1 MEMTWLGHAC
11 VRIRAKEATIVA
23 DPCEKSS
30 GYSLGR
36 PTADLVT
43 LSFDHASHNYADGVA
58 GNPRVIKG
66 PGEYEIA
73 GASVV
78 GVTTWHDK
86 ELKASGPRN
95 IVFVFDL
102 EDLRVCHLGA
112 IGSVPTS
119 DQLEQIGGVDILLVP
134 VGGGD
139 SLEAAAAAETVNLIE
154 PKLVIPIHYAT
165 DSERMKL
172 DPLDRF
178 LKEMGAKAGETH
190 AKLAVTR
197 SSLPEETQ
205 VVVLDYKR

>member
-1 MEMTWLGHAC
+1 
-11 VRIRAKEATIVA
+11 
-23 DPCEKSS
+23 
-30 GYSLGR
+30 
-36 PTADLVT
+36 
-43 LSFDHASHNYADGVA
+43 
-58 GNPRVIKG
+58 
-66 PGEYEIA
+66 
-73 GASVV
+73 V
-78 GVTTWHDK
+78 GVTTWHDQ

-95 IVFVFDL
+95 LVFVFDL

-139 SLEAAAAAETVNLIE
+139 SLDAPPAAETVNLIE
-154 PKLVIPIHYAT
+154 PKLVIPIHFAT
-165 DSERMKL
+165 DTERMKL

-197 SSLPEETQ
+197 SSLPDETQ